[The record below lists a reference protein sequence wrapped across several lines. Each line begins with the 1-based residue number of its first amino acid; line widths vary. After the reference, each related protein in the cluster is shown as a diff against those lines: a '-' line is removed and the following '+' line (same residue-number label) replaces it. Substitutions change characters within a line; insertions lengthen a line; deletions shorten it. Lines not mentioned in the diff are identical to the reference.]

1 MRDISL
7 HRIETFT
14 EVVEQQSFSAAAK
27 RLGLTQPA
35 VSIQIRELEK
45 RLGVQ
50 LITRVGRRSVPTTA
64 GAEFL
69 KHAQNITGA
78 VLAALDGMSH
88 YSERCAERLRFG
100 IDPSAGFLM
109 PPLFWRALRDRL
121 PDLDILVHSW
131 NTDGIIHGLQ
141 DKQLDLGII
150 NLPQAPTGLDVRS
163 VMQDELLLIAPDGDT
178 SLPPR
183 LTPSALAALPMLA
196 YEPGGEMRGIVR
208 SWFSR
213 KAESFNPL
221 MEIGD
226 IDAVKQLVASNL
238 GYSILPDKAIARE
251 ERASFTLRRLAPRLY
266 RRLALA
272 VKEDDAPLSPALQAA
287 VELFDSL
294 VLALAPG
301 SPDFPMAETPPAG
314 GLPAFASQ
322 A

>member
-1 MRDISL
+1 MRDLSL

-35 VSIQIRELEK
+35 VSTQIRELEK

-78 VLAALDGMSH
+78 VFAALDGMAH
-88 YSERCAERLRFG
+88 YSERSAEKLRFG
-100 IDPSAGFLM
+100 MDPSTGFLM
-109 PPLFWRALRDRL
+109 LPLFWRALHNRL
-121 PDLDILVHSW
+121 PDLDIQVHSW
-131 NTDGIIHGLQ
+131 NTAGIIQGLC
-141 DKQLDLGII
+141 DRQLDIGIV
-150 NLPQAPTGLDVRS
+150 NLPPAGTALDVRS
-163 VMQDELLLIAPDGDT
+163 VMQDEMLLIAPGGDT
-178 SLPPR
+178 SLPPK
-183 LTPSALAALPMLA
+183 LTPSALAALPLLA

-208 SWFSR
+208 GWFSL
-213 KAESFNPL
+213 KGESFNPL

-226 IDAVKQLVASNL
+226 IDAIKQLVTSGL
-238 GYSILPDKAIARE
+238 GYSILPGKAISRE

-266 RRLALA
+266 RKLALV
-272 VKEDDAPLSPALQAA
+272 VKEDDTPLSPSLQAA

-294 VLALAPG
+294 VSALAPG
-301 SPDFPMAETPPAG
+301 ALNFPMTEAPPAG
-314 GLPAFASQ
+314 
-322 A
+322 